1 MLFRIPY
8 GQTNPF
14 SFARQVERLLWH
26 SGFSAVSNVDGA
38 NDGGAD
44 IVARLNGENWVI
56 QSKWKSSGRVD
67 EDAIDQLVA
76 GMTKYR
82 ATFGAVATTSDFT
95 KKARDRVLSLRA
107 NAGLEIRLW
116 TGQNM
121 ADLYSDENT
130 ATRFGDPELRPYQID
145 AFQSVQHDLRAN
157 GRSLLV
163 LATGLG
169 KTVIAGNVI
178 DSFVSQFEGRR
189 VLVLAHQRELVDQLE
204 RSLWRHLP
212 KNIPTQQIKGAEKP
226 DLLEGVTVATI
237 QSALSYV
244 RDGFTPDLIVVDEA
258 HHAGGDGQYAE
269 LFKILPETRRLG
281 VTATPWRGDEFD
293 ITYHF
298 GAPSFKLGIEEGM
311 RLGYLADVKYE
322 LFLDDID
329 WDFVRASGGN
339 EYSIKEL
346 NSKLF
351 LPQRDEKIR
360 DQLLTVWSKVPGAR
374 AIVFCQTIEHVKRM
388 AELLRRIPFLSDV
401 EEIHNEIPAAERKS
415 RLAKFRLGQTPIL
428 VAVDM
433 LNEGVDVPDVNI
445 VCFARVTH
453 SRRIFVQQLGR
464 GLRLS
469 PGKQYVHVLDFV
481 SDLRRVAAA
490 LNIKRAVINEI
501 EELHLD
507 ADHSIHFSN
516 QESESFFSEWI
527 ADAANLET
535 AADEYRLNF
544 PSSS

>member
-1 MLFRIPY
+1 MLFGIPY
-8 GQTNPF
+8 PQTNPY

-26 SGFSAVSNVDGA
+26 SGFTAVSNVDGA

-44 IVARLNGENWVI
+44 IVARRNGENWVI

-67 EDAIDQLVA
+67 EDAIDQLVS
-76 GMTKYR
+76 GMTRYR
-82 ATFGAVATTSDFT
+82 SSFGAVATTTDFT
-95 KKARDRVLSLRA
+95 KRARERVLSLRA

-116 TGQNM
+116 TGQDM
-121 ADLYSDENT
+121 TRLCSDENT

-145 AFQSVQHDLRAN
+145 AFQSVQHDLRAH
-157 GRSLLV
+157 GRALLI

-178 DSFVSQFEGRR
+178 DSFVSQIEGRR

-212 KNIPTQQIKGAEKP
+212 KNIPTQQIKGNEKP

-237 QSALSYV
+237 QSAVSYV
-244 RDGFTPDLIVVDEA
+244 REGFVPDLIVVDEA

-269 LFKILPETRRLG
+269 LFDLLPETSRLG

-298 GAPSFKLGIEEGM
+298 GASSYKLGIEEGM

-329 WDFVRASGGN
+329 WDFIKASGGN
-339 EYSIKEL
+339 SYSIKEL

-360 DQLLTVWSKVPGAR
+360 DQLLSVWSKVPGPR

-388 AELLRRIPFLSDV
+388 TELLRRVPFLSDV
-401 EEIHNEIPAAERKS
+401 EEIHNEVPVAERKS
-415 RLAKFRLGQTPIL
+415 RIAKFRLGQTPIL

-490 LNIKRAVINEI
+490 LNIKRAVVNEI

-527 ADAANLET
+527 ADAADLET
-535 AADEYRLNF
+535 AADEHRLNF
-544 PSSS
+544 PSNS

>member
-1 MLFRIPY
+1 MLFGIPFI
-8 GQTNPF
+8 QTNPY
-14 SFARQVERLLWH
+14 SFARQIERLLWH
-26 SGFSAVSNVDGA
+26 SGFTAISNVDGA

-44 IVARLNGENWVI
+44 IVAKRGEESWVI

-67 EDAIDQLVA
+67 EDAIEQLVA

-82 ATFGAVATTSDFT
+82 ARFGAVATTTDFT
-95 KKARDRVLSLRA
+95 KRARDRVRALSS

-116 TGQNM
+116 TGQ
-121 ADLYSDENT
+121 DLTDLCLNENT
-130 ATRFGDPELRPYQID
+130 PTRFGDPQLRPYQID
-145 AFQSVQHDLRAN
+145 AFQSVQHDLRVN

-169 KTVIAGNVI
+169 KTVIAGNVV
-178 DSFVSQFEGRR
+178 DSFVSQDQGRR

-212 KNIPTQQIKGAEKP
+212 KHVPTQQIKGTEKP

-237 QSALSYV
+237 QSAITYV

-258 HHAGGDGQYAE
+258 HHAGGDGQYAD
-269 LFKILPETRRLG
+269 LFDHLPETSRLG

-298 GAPSFKLGIEEGM
+298 GPPSFKLGIEEGM

-322 LFLDDID
+322 LYLDDID

-339 EYSIKEL
+339 SYSIKEL

-360 DQLLTVWSKVPGAR
+360 DQLLTVWAKVPAAR
-374 AIVFCQTIEHVKRM
+374 AIVFCQTIEHAKRM
-388 AELLRRIPFLSDV
+388 AELLGRVPYLSAV
-401 EEIHNEIPAAERKS
+401 EEIHNEVPSAERKA

-433 LNEGVDVPDVNI
+433 LNEGVDIPDVNI

-469 PGKQYVHVLDFV
+469 PGKQFVHVLDFV
-481 SDLRRVAAA
+481 SDLRRIAAA
-490 LNIKRAVINEI
+490 LNIKRAVVNEI

-544 PSSS
+544 PSSG